1 MSQSISP
8 ACPECQQKNSV
19 IPFFYGLPTLQTL
32 MDAKSEK
39 IALGDST
46 LWPDRPTHTCKNCS
60 SEFNELGITGVW
72 NNPFFTVDT
81 ESQVAA

>member
-1 MSQSISP
+1 MTHSTIS
-8 ACPECQQKNSV
+8 CPDCTQCENV

-32 MDAKSEK
+32 IDAKSGK
-39 IALGDST
+39 IALGDSS

-60 SEFNELGITGVW
+60 SEFNEQGITGEW
-72 NNPFFTVDT
+72 KNPFFGSEA